1 MAEYEAKGRLDIE
14 MNNLTCVELGQNL
27 SVWFSY
33 STVIA
38 FAVPGLGRI
47 KSQNIWSRTTGKH
60 LNSIVA
66 RETLP
71 NDEFVKRFNEVM
83 AKMDTA
89 IVG

>member
-47 KSQNIWSRTTGKH
+47 KSENVWSRTTGKH
-60 LNSIVA
+60 LNSIYA
-66 RETLP
+66 KETLP

-83 AKMDTA
+83 AKMDKAVTQ
-89 IVG
+89 